1 MNPKKVKRSQSSR
14 NLIAKKSEW
23 KSVRILNPLKI
34 KGQQQRK
41 YYNKEKM
48 NWRRCPRVGKEKETA
63 KEFSASWRARKFSH
77 GGGNKNKKMAHK
89 IITAAIRIK
98 NCVSDLHFWPYFLLY
113 FSLAKNGGRNGAAE
127 FILQRYFFYFG
138 RLLFP
143 LHFYSNSRLLIFHS
157 LSRAIN
163 FPLPFIFHWGAL
175 ILARE

>member
-1 MNPKKVKRSQSSR
+1 MSP
-14 NLIAKKSEW
+14 
-23 KSVRILNPLKI
+23 
-34 KGQQQRK
+34 
-41 YYNKEKM
+41 
-48 NWRRCPRVGKEKETA
+48 
-63 KEFSASWRARKFSH
+63 
-77 GGGNKNKKMAHK
+77 K

-175 ILARE
+175 ILARDFSVYFLFYFLRFAAGGRKRAKERNNRGIYFYSNGALYF